1 MIMTTQINIKF
12 QDDFYALTKNFA
24 DSRGY
29 MSIQELIR
37 EALRDKIFD
46 ELELHPD
53 LHKHL
58 LSKEATTFIGQE
70 ETEKLFHE
78 IRKKAGLINEKKNL

>member
-12 QDDFYALTKNFA
+12 QDDFYELAKNFA

-58 LSKEATTFIGQE
+58 LSKEATNFIGPE
-70 ETEKLFHE
+70 ESEKLFDE
-78 IRKKAGLINEKKNL
+78 MRKKAGLIDKKKKV